1 MAFSPRINGTFD
13 PNSSLLLN
21 VLIINSHKQIII
33 IHEVHVKVRAGR
45 TCRRQRHHADE
56 LVQALPPG
64 ISQAGPA
71 SQRQGPATQDR
82 RIHRREI
89 LHRHYV
95 TVQVSVV
102 YKKIIHDN

>member
-1 MAFSPRINGTFD
+1 MRVFKVFVNNRNLNQI
-13 PNSSLLLN
+13 NSS
-21 VLIINSHKQIII
+21 IIKQIII

-56 LVQALPPG
+56 LVQAIPPAANP
-64 ISQAGPA
+64 AGPA

-89 LHRHYV
+89 LHRH
-95 TVQVSVV
+95 
-102 YKKIIHDN
+102 